1 MLPALFFLKTLTK
14 NPPGSVGFCILT
26 FLQSLYRCE
35 KKLQKEMKKIT
46 RKLTINFIISGAAL
60 AGSCLLARYSSKLV
74 DLVIR
79 SKK

>member
-1 MLPALFFLKTLTK
+1 MIKKNHKSNLSESAQNKLKAMIADT
-14 NPPGSVGFCILT
+14 V
-26 FLQSLYRCE
+26 E